1 MSGRPSA
8 AGWNPWYAHLYA
20 IPSVCARLL
29 TSHSLIHHSP
39 RSDDVYWDKDSN
51 YIVPTDSFYYQRMRS
66 IDSLYLVAG
75 IIHLVNA
82 FQYIYAWFPLGFGIF
97 TWVMIPEWLNV
108 IGASL
113 YLIGASQYDVAY
125 RNEDVLYRNHV
136 IETVASAVEV
146 GAALGWTWV
155 WWVTHVRGPGRGLT
169 LDDPDFTGNA
179 LIIIPSIMYLVYNVN
194 NLRDPQAYIEGPNST
209 LYKTA
214 DLWYAVG
221 SVVYLFS
228 ALRDDG
234 WFSSFG
240 VFGSAA
246 FGLLTLV
253 PGGGSA
259 AARLRADAGARGE
272 AKPLMGVVG
281 EYYPV
286 ARDGGGAA
294 WPVTGPSWQP
304 FSDYSRGETAAM

>member
-1 MSGRPSA
+1 MCAHPYGTPHA
-8 AGWNPWYAHLYA
+8 APHVPLPCP
-20 IPSVCARLL
+20 IC
-29 TSHSLIHHSP
+29 HS
-39 RSDDVYWDKDSN
+39 SDDVYYDKDAN
-51 YIVPTDSFYYQRMRS
+51 YIVPTDSFYFQRIRS

-113 YLIGASQYDVAY
+113 YLVGASQYDVAY
-125 RNEDVLYRNHV
+125 RSEGVLQKNHV

-146 GAALGWTWV
+146 GAAFGWTWV
-155 WWVTHVRGPGRGLT
+155 WWVTHVRGAGRGLT

-194 NLRDPQAYIEGPNST
+194 NLRDPENYRSGPNAS
-209 LYKTA
+209 LYQTA

-221 SVVYLFS
+221 SVVYLLS

-240 VFGSAA
+240 VFGGAA
-246 FGLLTLV
+246 SGVLARL
-253 PGGGSA
+253 PGGGRA
-259 AARLRADAGARGE
+259 DAWLRADAGERGE
-272 AKPLMGVVG
+272 AKPLMGG
-281 EYYPV
+281 AAGHQLYPV

-304 FSDYSRGETAAM
+304 FSDYNRGEIAAL